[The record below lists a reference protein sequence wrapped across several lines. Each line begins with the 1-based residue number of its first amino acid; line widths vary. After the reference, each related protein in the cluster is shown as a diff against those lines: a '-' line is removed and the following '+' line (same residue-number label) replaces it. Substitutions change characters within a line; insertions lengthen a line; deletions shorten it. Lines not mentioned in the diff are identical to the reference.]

1 MPKHT
6 TKSVSDRF
14 KEGYDMGILR
24 DQIRDGK
31 ALIRADVCILMGPTV
46 EFGSVLTEYM

>member
-6 TKSVSDRF
+6 TESVSDPL

-24 DQIRDGK
+24 DQIRNGK
-31 ALIRADVCILMGPTV
+31 ALILADVCILMGPTI
-46 EFGSVLTEYM
+46 EFASVLTEYM